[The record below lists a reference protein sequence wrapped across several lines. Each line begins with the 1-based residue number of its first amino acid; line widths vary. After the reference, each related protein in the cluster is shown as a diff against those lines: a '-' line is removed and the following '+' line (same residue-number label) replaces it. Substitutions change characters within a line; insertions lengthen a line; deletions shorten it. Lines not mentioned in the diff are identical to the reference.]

1 MERGRGLLAF
11 VGLGLND
18 DRGITLEGLEEIR
31 AADTLFAEFY
41 TSRLKEGAIDNLAKA
56 AGREIRILSREQV
69 EKGDEVLAACEG
81 KRVAFLV
88 AGDPMTATTHL
99 DLRLRATKAGIETKL
114 IHSSSVL
121 TAVPG
126 ILGLQHYK
134 FGRTTTIPFAQEG
147 FSPTSP
153 LEVISE
159 NMSRGLHTLVLL
171 DIDADNSRFM
181 TASEAMR
188 SLLDMEQ
195 RTRTGTLGGDTLVC
209 VVARA
214 GAPDSIAMAGS
225 IRRLV
230 SVDFGPPLHSLV
242 VPGKLHF
249 LEEEALD
256 AITIL

>member
-11 VGLGLND
+11 VGMGLND

-31 AADTLFAEFY
+31 AADVLFAELY
-41 TSRLKEGAIDNLAKA
+41 TSRLKDGAINSLAKA
-56 AGREIRILSREQV
+56 AGRDIKVLTREQV
-69 EKGDEVLAACEG
+69 EKGDEILAACDG
-81 KRVAFLV
+81 NRVAFLV

-99 DLRLRATKAGIETKL
+99 DLRLRAAKAGFETKL
-114 IHSSSVL
+114 VHSSSIL

-134 FGRTTTIPFAQEG
+134 FGRTTTVPFAQEG

-153 LEVISE
+153 LEAISE

-171 DIDADNSRFM
+171 DIDADRSRFM
-181 TASEAMR
+181 TANEAMR

-195 RTRTGTLGGDTLVC
+195 RTRTGTLGGDTIVC

-214 GAPDSIAMAGS
+214 GSPDGLAMAGS
-225 IRRLV
+225 IRRLE

-242 VPGKLHF
+242 IPGKLHF

-256 AITIL
+256 AITVL